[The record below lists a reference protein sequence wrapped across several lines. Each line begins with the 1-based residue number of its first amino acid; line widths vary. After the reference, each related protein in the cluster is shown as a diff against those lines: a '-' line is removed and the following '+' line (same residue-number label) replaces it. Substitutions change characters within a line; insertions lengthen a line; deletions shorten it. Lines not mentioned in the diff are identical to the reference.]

1 MEIRN
6 AEFADMKRLGHIMS
20 VSFHSAFSE
29 FISQETLNE
38 CAREENCVTL
48 LENLYREGRLHFLIG
63 GQCGML
69 VWQAWEDSAEIAAI
83 HSLPESWGTGLG
95 HDMLTEALD
104 QIRATGKPEVF
115 LWAFKENR
123 RARRFYEKHGFRWDG
138 SERVSEFDGA
148 REVRYVLDLF

>member
-29 FISQETLNE
+29 FISQETLNK

-48 LENLYREGRLHFLIG
+48 LENLYQEGKLHFLIG
-63 GQCGML
+63 GQSGML
-69 VWQAWEDSAEIAAI
+69 VWQAWADSAEIAAI

-95 HDMLTEALD
+95 HDMLTEALG
-104 QIRATGKPEVF
+104 QIRATGKTKVF

-148 REVRYVLDLF
+148 REVRYVLDFF